1 MELRQ
6 RRPAASA
13 DDDAY
18 QRAEEEKARR
28 AKAFEQEQQMAPYL
42 VGFVVFIV
50 VAIVGLLLWT
60 HPHVEFHK
68 PPAGKKDHPRDEVL
82 QLLQSHTMLHIAGL
96 HRSGTTL
103 LAETLS
109 KHPGIA
115 GLKHQPGADA
125 RKAAWINKVMGEGI
139 FLQTVYPKFG
149 LDHNKFLLRKWA
161 GQLAK
166 KIPFLPE
173 DALPFM
179 RLREGVG
186 RFALHPNHHLDDSSS
201 LIVPEA
207 QEHLFNEWALFWNLS
222 RPVLLEKS
230 PSNIVISPFLHRL
243 WGLGLSASPARFIF
257 VRRHP
262 IPVALATQRRA
273 GAIVSDL
280 DVGDLVE
287 HWVAAEERR
296 SKDIESYFDF
306 YEKDRDVY
314 RVLDFEDML
323 QEPRKVLAELFR
335 WLKLQESEEL
345 LSTFEKEVRPDQNTQ
360 YFKVYCNRLVH
371 GGPAVVEAHHRM
383 VVRWR
388 SKVLA
393 VSRYDLFN
401 IPKICRE
408 LLLGPT
414 EDAVNS
420 SEKQLI
426 QKTMS
431 EEETFD
437 AELASKKE
445 I

>member
-1 MELRQ
+1 MMMPTRGQRKRRRGVPRLLNKSSRWHRIWLALWCSSSSRLSGCCSGRTPTWSSTSRQ
-6 RRPAASA
+6 
-13 DDDAY
+13 
-18 QRAEEEKARR
+18 QARR
-28 AKAFEQEQQMAPYL
+28 TTLGTRYCSSCKVTPC
-42 VGFVVFIV
+42 FISQV
-50 VAIVGLLLWT
+50 STCFGARI
-60 HPHVEFHK
+60 
-68 PPAGKKDHPRDEVL
+68 
-82 QLLQSHTMLHIAGL
+82 GL